1 MDLFIICIC
10 LCHAVMPV
18 LVLAVL
24 WSPVGK
30 GLAFLAFLYLMF
42 SCFCYFPFGVLGQ
55 LWYLIVSISDLCSL
69 PYLEQKTVSAIQF
82 PMWKWIVL
90 DLPPH

>member
-42 SCFCYFPFGVLGQ
+42 SRVFVTFHSVSLVSFG
-55 LWYLIVSISDLCSL
+55 
-69 PYLEQKTVSAIQF
+69 T
-82 PMWKWIVL
+82 
-90 DLPPH
+90 